1 MVLKRLYS
9 RLLESKIPIRI
20 NYIKKLDFLEVY
32 PSARFEAFK
41 PETIKNSFAAAG
53 LLPYNPNRVLT
64 KLDIRLCTPTP
75 PSS

>member
-32 PSARFEAFK
+32 PSARFEVFRL
-41 PETIKNSFAAAG
+41 ETIKNSFAAAS
-53 LLPYNPNRVLT
+53 LLPYNPNRVLI
-64 KLDIRLCTPTP
+64 KLDIRLYTPIS